1 MKVVHICVGE
11 TTVKVKCAAF

>member
-11 TTVKVKCAAF
+11 TTVKVKCARF